1 MLANYTL
8 LILSDPTFPP
18 VSSRFMRTD
27 MYKRAKKDNIK
38 DNKPGLLADMEYNH
52 KHQTVSGVCLSD
64 SAVSAMVLIILKG
77 RTQ

>member
-1 MLANYTL
+1 
-8 LILSDPTFPP
+8 
-18 VSSRFMRTD
+18 
-27 MYKRAKKDNIK
+27 MYKRAEKDNIK

-52 KHQTVSGVCLSD
+52 KHQTVSGVCLND